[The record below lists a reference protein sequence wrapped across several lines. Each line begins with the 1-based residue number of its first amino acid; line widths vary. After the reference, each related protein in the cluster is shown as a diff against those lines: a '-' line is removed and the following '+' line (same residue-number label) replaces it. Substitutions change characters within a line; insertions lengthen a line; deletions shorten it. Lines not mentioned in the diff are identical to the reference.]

1 MKEFKIEI
9 LNPEEVKDIFK
20 HWGRFAAKC
29 YDTPIKFAD
38 RVGKSCLKSGHFS
51 GSRSRYIEIDV
62 SNVPRALVD
71 QIIRK
76 EQGFVK
82 NVESGR
88 YVNFSE
94 FDYYTSPVIAN
105 IPEAKEVYDN
115 HMLSTR
121 EAYQK
126 LVAILNKHGITG
138 ERVYEAA
145 RGVSPMNYR
154 TGMVIGMTIE
164 ALIDIYQE
172 RACFRTQEH
181 SRHLIKM
188 IGKAVLEIVPEL
200 EPYLVIKCEYLK
212 WCPEGS
218 KCCGYYP
225 TKEEVE
231 SKYDEIIKQLRIEK
245 RKAKETV

>member
-1 MKEFKIEI
+1 MKDFKIKI
-9 LNPEEVKDIFK
+9 LNPEEVKVLFN

-38 RVGKSCLKSGHFS
+38 KVGKSCLKSGHFS

-88 YVNFSE
+88 YVDFSD
-94 FDYYTSPVIAN
+94 FDYYTSPLIAN
-105 IPEAKEVYDN
+105 IPEAKKIYDN
-115 HMLSTR
+115 HMLSTK
-121 EAYQK
+121 EIYTK
-126 LVAILNKHGITG
+126 LVKILNKHGIKG
-138 ERVYEAA
+138 EKAFEAA

-154 TGMVIGMTIE
+154 TGMVIGTTIE
-164 ALIDIYQE
+164 SLIDLCHK
-172 RACFRTQEH
+172 RLCTRTQEH

-188 IGKAVLEIVPEL
+188 IRDAVIEIVPEL
-200 EPYLVIKCEYLK
+200 KPYLVVQCEHLM

-218 KCCGYYP
+218 KCCGYFP
-225 TKEEVE
+225 TKEQIHEQYMQIVK
-231 SKYDEIIKQLRIEK
+231 SN
-245 RKAKETV
+245 RKKEDL